1 MLNISFLRAMKWEEI
16 LITVMELQ
24 VRIMSDIRL
33 VIEIIWLMPVLTSF

>member
-1 MLNISFLRAMKWEEI
+1 MLNISFLRAMKWDEI

-24 VRIMSDIRL
+24 VRIMSGIRL